1 MILMCLR
8 IYDSKWFASLASD
21 SINFLEKGNPK
32 LEKSSIVILIL
43 IACFTSNASSSS
55 SVTLSGNVGYE
66 TRAFINDS
74 GSVASHHISNSISF
88 SPEVYWERNNE
99 KFTFLFSPF
108 LRIDQRDPDRTHIDI
123 REFTYSINEYDWELR
138 LGVRKLFWGVAE
150 SNHLVDVINQTDSV
164 ENLDLEDKLGQP
176 MVNLAFLRDWGSI
189 DLFVLPLFRERTFV
203 GVEGRPN
210 FSSIFRGKEAEF
222 ESAAERNHVDFAIR
236 YSTYT
241 DNLDLGFY
249 HFWGTARTPRIVT
262 RVREGNLIDLVPFYE
277 IAHQT
282 GLDAQLTYGN
292 TLYKLELLHY
302 SSDFGSYFAGVGGGE
317 YTLVGIG
324 ETSMDLGILAE
335 YHWDERGTSGPSI
348 FNHDLFGGVRLAAN
362 DVNDTQLLAGLI
374 TDINNRSTMLNLEAS
389 RRLSNFWK
397 VEIEVRF
404 FVDASRNDPSY
415 GLRNEDYIQLEFFR
429 YF

>member
-1 MILMCLR
+1 MEKLRPVVFMLAVCL
-8 IYDSKWFASLASD
+8 
-21 SINFLEKGNPK
+21 
-32 LEKSSIVILIL
+32 
-43 IACFTSNASSSS
+43 TSTVFSSSS
-55 SVTLSGNVGYE
+55 FTLSGNGSYE
-66 TRAFINDS
+66 SRAFISDSDS
-74 GSVASHHISNSISF
+74 GASHHFSNSISF
-88 SPEVYWERNNE
+88 SPEFYWEWDNE
-99 KFTFLFSPF
+99 KYTFLFSPF
-108 LRIDQRDPDRTHIDI
+108 LRIDQKDPDRTHLDI
-123 REFTYSINEYDWELR
+123 REFTYSINQYDWELR

-150 SNHLVDVINQTDSV
+150 SNHLIDVINQSDSV

-176 MVNLAFLRDWGSI
+176 MVNLAFIRDWGSI

-210 FSSIFRGKEAEF
+210 VSSILRGKEAEF
-222 ESAAERNHVDFAIR
+222 ESAAKRNHVDFAIR

-241 DNLDLGFY
+241 DNLDLGLY
-249 HFWGTARTPRIVT
+249 HFWGTARSPRIVT
-262 RVREGNLIDLVPFYE
+262 RVRAGNVIDLVPFYE

-282 GLDAQLTYGN
+282 GLDAQLTHGN

-302 SSDFGSYFAGVGGGE
+302 SSDLEDYFAGVGGGE
-317 YTLVGIG
+317 YTFVGIG

-374 TDINNRSTMLNLEAS
+374 TDMNNRSTMLNLEAS

-397 VEIEVRF
+397 VELEIRL
-404 FVDASRNDPSY
+404 FVDDSRNDPSF

>member
-1 MILMCLR
+1 MEKLRPVVFILAVCL
-8 IYDSKWFASLASD
+8 
-21 SINFLEKGNPK
+21 
-32 LEKSSIVILIL
+32 
-43 IACFTSNASSSS
+43 TSTVFSSSS
-55 SVTLSGNVGYE
+55 LTLSGNGSYE
-66 TRAFINDS
+66 TRVFISDSDS
-74 GSVASHHISNSISF
+74 GASHHFSNSISL
-88 SPEVYWERNNE
+88 SPELYWEWANE
-99 KFTFLFSPF
+99 KYTFLFSPF
-108 LRIDQRDPDRTHIDI
+108 LRIDQKDPDRTHLDI

-138 LGVRKLFWGVAE
+138 LGLRKLFWGVAE
-150 SNHLVDVINQTDSV
+150 SNHLIDVINQSDSV

-176 MVNLAFLRDWGSI
+176 MVNLAFIRDWGSI
-189 DLFVLPLFRERTFV
+189 DLFVLPFFRERTFV

-210 FSSIFRGKEAEF
+210 VSSILRGKEAEF
-222 ESAAERNHVDFAIR
+222 ESAAKRNHVDFAIR

-241 DNLDLGFY
+241 DNLDLGLY
-249 HFWGTARTPRIVT
+249 HFWGTARSPRIVT
-262 RVREGNLIDLVPFYE
+262 RVREGNLMDLIPFYE

-302 SSDFGSYFAGVGGGE
+302 HSDFGAYFAGVGGGE
-317 YTLVGIG
+317 YTFVGIG

-348 FNHDLFGGVRLAAN
+348 FNHDLFGGFRLAAN
-362 DVNDTQLLAGLI
+362 DVNDTQVLAGFI

-397 VEIEVRF
+397 VELEVRL
-404 FVDASRNDPSY
+404 FVDASRSDPSY
-415 GLRNEDYIQLEFFR
+415 GLRDEDYIQLELFR

>member
-1 MILMCLR
+1 MEKIRPVVFMLAFCL
-8 IYDSKWFASLASD
+8 
-21 SINFLEKGNPK
+21 
-32 LEKSSIVILIL
+32 
-43 IACFTSNASSSS
+43 TSTVFSSSTF
-55 SVTLSGNVGYE
+55 TLSGNGSYE
-66 TRAFINDS
+66 SRAFISDSDS
-74 GSVASHHISNSISF
+74 GASHHFSNSISF
-88 SPEVYWERNNE
+88 SPELYWEWDNE
-99 KFTFLFSPF
+99 KYTFLFSPF
-108 LRIDQRDPDRTHIDI
+108 LRIDQKDPDRTHLDI
-123 REFTYSINEYDWELR
+123 REFTYSINQYDWELR

-150 SNHLVDVINQTDSV
+150 SNHLIDVINQSDSV

-176 MVNLAFLRDWGSI
+176 MVNLAFIRDWGSI

-210 FSSIFRGKEAEF
+210 VSSTLRGKEAEF
-222 ESAAERNHVDFAIR
+222 ESAAKRNHVDFAIR
-236 YSTYT
+236 FSTYT
-241 DNLDLGFY
+241 DNLDLGLY
-249 HFWGTARTPRIVT
+249 HFWGTARSPRIVT
-262 RVREGNLIDLVPFYE
+262 RVRAGNVIDLVPFYE

-282 GLDAQLTYGN
+282 GLDAQLTHGN

-302 SSDFGSYFAGVGGGE
+302 SSDFEDYFAGVGGGE
-317 YTLVGIG
+317 YTFVGIG

-374 TDINNRSTMLNLEAS
+374 TDMNNRSTMLNLEAS

-397 VEIEVRF
+397 IELEIRL
-404 FVDASRNDPSY
+404 FVDDSRNDPSF